1 MSRII
6 VFLFLLAPA
15 FLLADDFPER
25 SNRLVNDFS
34 NTLNPQE
41 VNSLEQK
48 LVAFNDSTS
57 TQVAI
62 VIMQSTGFYDISEYA
77 VQLYNKWGIGQKE
90 KNNGILI
97 LVAKDDRKVFIN
109 TGYGIEGVLPDVLC
123 KRIVDRDIVPNFKL
137 GNYYEGLES
146 ATNTIMSIVYGEY
159 TADDYM
165 KKGAKKNPGWFMIL
179 MFLFIAGVV
188 LFSRFRHVSR
198 YARMNNL
205 AFWAAWALLSAASRK
220 NSGSWNN
227 FSGGSGFGG
236 GWGGGS
242 GGGGGGGGFGFGG
255 GSSGGGG
262 AGGW

>member
-34 NTLNPQE
+34 NTLSAQE
-41 VNSLEQK
+41 VSSLEQK

-123 KRIVDRDIVPNFKL
+123 KRIVDRDIVP
-137 GNYYEGLES
+137 
-146 ATNTIMSIVYGEY
+146 
-159 TADDYM
+159 
-165 KKGAKKNPGWFMIL
+165 
-179 MFLFIAGVV
+179 
-188 LFSRFRHVSR
+188 
-198 YARMNNL
+198 
-205 AFWAAWALLSAASRK
+205 LSLIHISEPTRPY
-220 NSGSWNN
+220 
-227 FSGGSGFGG
+227 
-236 GWGGGS
+236 
-242 GGGGGGGGFGFGG
+242 
-255 GSSGGGG
+255 
-262 AGGW
+262 